1 MNLFKRCGCPD
12 SKCRHSF
19 WFRFRMHG
27 REHRSTTRTANRNL
41 ANRIAHRRYNDALEG
56 NPTPRRSRIKLSAL
70 IRTYVEHVRKEHRTA
85 NKAAC

>member
-41 ANRIAHRRYNDALEG
+41 ANRIAHRHYNDALDG
-56 NPTPRRSRIKLSAL
+56 NPHT
-70 IRTYVEHVRKEHRTA
+70 TA
-85 NKAAC
+85 QQNQTVGARPDLR